1 MSSKITETKN
11 TVSKKFQSMNNQIK
25 EENKKVEEQIKQ
37 KLKQMEN
44 KQVTL
49 VDVLDLKMREVKVE
63 VKNEVT

>member
-1 MSSKITETKN
+1 
-11 TVSKKFQSMNNQIK
+11 MNNQIK